1 MEVIMK
7 KHLLILMIFLL
18 GIVSFAATESLI
30 IKKIEVVNNT
40 EVPEQTILNKMVS
53 KEGGVFSTEAILQ
66 DYERIKSLNYVEDAA
81 IQSSVYDGGI
91 KLTVN
96 ILETQKS
103 KEKLEEQGIL
113 PLSEVGQ
120 IDKNLVIGSVA
131 FRGNSKISRER
142 LNELVS
148 IKVGSYFSRNKVIEG
163 YRNLVES
170 GYFNEVIPEAYG
182 EGRGVRIVYNLKENP
197 VLRGVVFYGNTM
209 FTDSELLQE
218 MKTEIGK
225 MFNIN
230 TVRTDRDA
238 VLGKY
243 HKAGYVLTEV
253 TDMGINSNMELEI
266 YLNEGIVRDIKYKKM
281 VVKQKGDRRKPSDDQ
296 LKTYDYVIE
305 REIEIQKGKIFNSN
319 EYDETVNNLMR
330 LGHFKNVKYEANPIP
345 GDPEGKSVVLLL
357 DEERTAMLQGALSYG
372 SEVGFMGSLSVKDSN
387 WRGRGQDFGF
397 SYERSSE
404 NYSNLSINFYDPW
417 IRGTNRISWGWQ
429 LYFNQYEDDDSYLFN
444 KIDTLGGKLTLG
456 KGLSKN
462 VRLSLTG
469 KVEYVREKAKKS
481 KFTQNPVTGDYYW
494 DTGLTNKV
502 EGINDKYYVWS
513 LAPAITYDTRNHP
526 WNTTKGQYIKLQV
539 EGGTV
544 GGYKGDTFGNA
555 TVEYRTYHR
564 GLFKKNIFAYRVIGG
579 VMTDSTKE
587 TQRFWV
593 GGGNTLR
600 GYDGGFFRGTKK
612 VTATVENRTQINDV
626 LGFVAFL
633 DAGRA
638 WDNKGRDQ
646 QYTRDENFPHQ
657 VGTTA
662 GVGLRLN
669 TPVGPLRFD
678 FGWPIG
684 NKLDRGME
692 FYFNMGQSF

>member
-1 MEVIMK
+1 MK

-18 GIVSFAATESLI
+18 GIVSFSATEKLI

-53 KEGGVFSTEAILQ
+53 KEGGVFSTESILQ
-66 DYERIKSLNYVEDAA
+66 DYERIKSLDYVEDAA

-96 ILETQKS
+96 ILENQKS

-113 PLSEVGQ
+113 PLSEAGQ

-131 FRGNSKISRER
+131 FRGNNKISRER
-142 LNELVS
+142 LNEIVP

-170 GYFNEVIPEAYG
+170 GYFTEVIPEAFG

-266 YLNEGIVRDIKYKKM
+266 YLNEGIVRDIKFKKM

-330 LGHFKNVKYEANPIP
+330 LGHFKNVKYEANSIP
-345 GDPEGKSVVLLL
+345 GDPEGKSVVLLI

-387 WRGRGQDFGF
+387 WKGRGQDFGL
-397 SYERSSE
+397 SYERSSD

-462 VRLSLTG
+462 LRLSLTG
-469 KVEYVREKAKKS
+469 KVEYVQEKARKS
-481 KFTQNPVTGDYYW
+481 KFTKSGNDYYW
-494 DTGLTNKV
+494 SSGDKV

-513 LAPAITYDTRNHP
+513 LAPAITYDSRNHP

-544 GGYKGDTFGNA
+544 SGYKGDTFGNA
-555 TVEYRTYHR
+555 TLEYRTYHR
-564 GLFKKNIFAYRVIGG
+564 GLFKKNIFAYRAVGG
-579 VMTDSTKE
+579 IMTDSTKE

-626 LGFVAFL
+626 LGFVVFF

-646 QYTRDENFPHQ
+646 QYVRDENFPHQ
-657 VGTTA
+657 WGTTA

-678 FGWPIG
+678 FGWPVG
-684 NKLDRGME
+684 NKLDKGME